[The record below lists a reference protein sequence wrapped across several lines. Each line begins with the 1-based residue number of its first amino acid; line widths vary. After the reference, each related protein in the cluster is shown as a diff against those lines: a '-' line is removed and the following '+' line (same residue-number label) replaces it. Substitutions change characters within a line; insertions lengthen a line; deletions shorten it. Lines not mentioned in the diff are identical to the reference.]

1 MTNRFMKIQ
10 GHPGMV
16 KDTVTNTI
24 LNVDRDTIVRK
35 KAELKRLKEKDDEI
49 ASLKNDVS
57 ELKNMLHQLLEK
69 NSNG

>member
-1 MTNRFMKIQ
+1 MKIQ

>member
-1 MTNRFMKIQ
+1 MKIQ

-57 ELKNMLHQLLEK
+57 KLKNMLHQLLEK